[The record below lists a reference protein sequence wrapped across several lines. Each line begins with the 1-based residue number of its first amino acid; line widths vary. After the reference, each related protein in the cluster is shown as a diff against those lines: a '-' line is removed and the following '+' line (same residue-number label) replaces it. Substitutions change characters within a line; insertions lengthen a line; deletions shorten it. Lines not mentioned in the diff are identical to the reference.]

1 MSSRF
6 GSYVAGL
13 GLMQATKKLADAKQQ
28 GNDAF
33 KAAKYKVAVEKYQE
47 ALEIDS
53 QNIVCSKLYCNQGLA
68 QHKLKNYG
76 DAVKAFDSALEI
88 DEQYTKAYSKRA
100 LAYIELE
107 QYQDAIADCEKACD
121 MNPGDRELRQA
132 VEHAKLELKKSKRK
146 NYYKILG
153 VEKGESDERAIKKAY
168 RKKAMVYH
176 PGALQQRENERVVGQ
191 RWARWLQEAL
201 FGLSFLVVLDS
212 IFGIGA
218 RSRSKHFGFDLCW
231 HSQIAFRE
239 KRPRWRPTSSSSSLA
254 RHTRC

>member
-1 MSSRF
+1 MGLCRRP
-6 GSYVAGL
+6 GL
-13 GLMQATKKLADAKQQ
+13 GFVQATKKLAEAKQQ

-33 KAAKYKVAVEKYQE
+33 KVAKYQVAVEKYQE
-47 ALEIDS
+47 AIEIDS
-53 QNIVCSKLYCNQGLA
+53 ENIVCSKLYCNQGLA
-68 QHKLKNYG
+68 LHKLKNYS
-76 DAVKAFDSALEI
+76 DAVKAFDNALEI

-153 VEKGESDERAIKKAY
+153 VEKGEDDERVIKKAY

-176 PGALQQRENERVVGQ
+176 PGQL
-191 RWARWLQEAL
+191 
-201 FGLSFLVVLDS
+201 
-212 IFGIGA
+212 
-218 RSRSKHFGFDLCW
+218 H
-231 HSQIAFRE
+231 
-239 KRPRWRPTSSSSSLA
+239 P
-254 RHTRC
+254 